1 VAVSVKDVEHVAS
14 LARLSFSEDEKQRL
28 TTELNS
34 ILAYMEQLNGLETGN
49 VQPLEH
55 VVDVPRD
62 VRPDEHV
69 AGLTREEALQNAPA
83 RTEQFFRVPK
93 VIGDR

>member
-1 VAVSVKDVEHVAS
+1 MAVSVKDVEHVAS
-14 LARLSFSEDEKQRL
+14 LARLSFSGDEKERL
-28 TTELNS
+28 TSELNS
-34 ILAYMEQLNGLETGN
+34 ILKFMEQLNALDTVN

>member
-1 VAVSVKDVEHVAS
+1 VKDVEHVAS
-14 LARLSFSEDEKQRL
+14 LARLSFSGDEKKRL

-34 ILAYMEQLNGLETGN
+34 ILEYMEQLNELDTVN

-55 VVDVPRD
+55 VVDVPPD

>member
-1 VAVSVKDVEHVAS
+1 MAVSVKDVEHVAS
-14 LARLSFSEDEKQRL
+14 LARLSFSGDEKERL

-34 ILAYMEQLNGLETGN
+34 ILEYMEQLNALDTVN

-55 VVDVPRD
+55 VVEVPRD
-62 VRPDEHV
+62 VRPDQHV
-69 AGLTREEALQNAPA
+69 TGLTREEALQNAPA